1 MLKFG
6 EKILAILVAID
17 YDGLIRYQK
26 IVEFGK
32 SYVLSSN
39 VTNWRYLVVTIETR
53 KRFLFCDKFILSKTY
68 TYAFRYKRPNF
79 RSEEKS

>member
-32 SYVLSSN
+32 SYPLSSN
-39 VTNWRYLVVTIETR
+39 VTNWRYPVATIETR
-53 KRFLFCDKFILSKTY
+53 KRFLFRGKIDPVEDVPLYVSI
-68 TYAFRYKRPNF
+68 
-79 RSEEKS
+79 